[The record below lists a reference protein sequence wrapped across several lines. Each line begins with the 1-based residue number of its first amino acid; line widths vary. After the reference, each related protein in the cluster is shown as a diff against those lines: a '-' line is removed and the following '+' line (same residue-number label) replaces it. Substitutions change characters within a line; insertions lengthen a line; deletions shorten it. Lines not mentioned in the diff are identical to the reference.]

1 MKLITLKDVKGD
13 VFKMTP
19 NSITKII
26 EDGDHLWVET
36 KDIGTIL
43 IEAKKLILENSI
55 QNCYLP

>member
-1 MKLITLKDVKGD
+1 MKDITLKDVKDD

-19 NSITKII
+19 NSITKIV
-26 EDGDHLWVET
+26 EDGNHLWVET
-36 KDIGTIL
+36 KDNGTIL